1 MASNRPKLN
10 FRRRPYRQGIF
21 ENLSRQ
27 ENLTLNRF
35 TSVKTFFLEINVEV
49 SNFYQSCPRPPV
61 STGLR

>member
-27 ENLTLNRF
+27 ENLTVIRF
-35 TSVKTFFLEINVEV
+35 TAVEIFFLEVNVEV
-49 SNFYQSCPRPPV
+49 SNFYQFMCEFIP
-61 STGLR
+61 